1 MTATTPRGFLQRPA
15 GRLCRYLGIAIAL
28 SLLGGVASAA
38 AAGRSQ
44 IQLAQSAL
52 ERQDSVH
59 LAQAAP
65 DANTKTVQPA
75 GQLVPPPDAAKGSQ
89 PPVAIEKSHLPRDL
103 SPWGMFVAADIVVQ
117 AVMIG
122 LALASIA
129 VWTVWLAKVVELWL
143 GRRALRSGLAEI
155 RERHSLEEAEANL
168 GNRRRLTL
176 AFLYTARSEW
186 ALAETVSHAGI
197 KERVASRLSE
207 IEAAAA
213 RSMRGGMG
221 LMASVGATA
230 PFVGLFGTVWGIM
243 NSFIG
248 ISKAQ
253 TTNLAIVAPGIAE
266 ALLATAMGLV
276 AAIPAVILYNQLTR
290 SIAGY
295 RALLRE
301 NASEVERILSREL
314 DLRTSA
320 GARPRARAAE

>member
-1 MTATTPRGFLQRPA
+1 MTRTARIDQRPTLRRLTALA
-15 GRLCRYLGIAIAL
+15 GIVLAVAVFANV
-28 SLLGGVASAA
+28 SAASADEQA
-38 AAGRSQ
+38 DHRLSHERS
-44 IQLAQSAL
+44 SAV
-52 ERQDSVH
+52 R

-65 DANTKTVQPA
+65 EKNLPTQR
-75 GQLVPPPDAAKGSQ
+75 
-89 PPVAIEKSHLPRDL
+89 PVAESGPTTLPQPIPVDRVHLPRDL
-103 SPWGMFVAADIVVQ
+103 SPWGMFAAADFVVQ
-117 AVMIG
+117 SVMVG
-122 LALASIA
+122 LVLASIA
-129 VWTVWLAKVVELWL
+129 VWTVWLAKLVELWL
-143 GRRALRSGLAEI
+143 GRRALQSGLAEI
-155 RERHSLEEAEANL
+155 RDRRSLAEAEANL
-168 GNRRRLTL
+168 GDRRRLTL
-176 AFLYTARSEW
+176 AFLYTARSEL
-186 ALAETVSHAGI
+186 ALAETISQAAGI
-197 KERVASRLSE
+197 KERVASRLAE

-213 RSMRGGMG
+213 RAMRGGMG

-276 AAIPAVILYNQLTR
+276 AAIPAVILYNQLSR

-301 NASEVERILSREL
+301 NAAEVERILSREL
-314 DLRTSA
+314 DRHLDT

>member
-1 MTATTPRGFLQRPA
+1 MPKSTMTRVSRRYPCCTLGVLLPALFLVS
-15 GRLCRYLGIAIAL
+15 I
-28 SLLGGVASAA
+28 GVAA
-38 AAGRSQ
+38 AAD
-44 IQLAQSAL
+44 QLKTLSSHGEQ
-52 ERQDSVH
+52 EVIR

-65 DANTKTVQPA
+65 ERIAQAPPAAEAPASAPQP
-75 GQLVPPPDAAKGSQ
+75 VS
-89 PPVAIEKSHLPRDL
+89 IEKTHLPRDL
-103 SPWGMFVAADIVVQ
+103 SPWGMFVAADIVVKV
-117 AVMIG
+117 VMVG

-129 VWTVWLAKVVELWL
+129 VWTVWLAKLVELWL
-143 GRRALRSGLAEI
+143 GRRALRAGLAEI
-155 RERHSLEEAEANL
+155 RERRSLQDAEASL

-176 AFLYTARSEW
+176 AFLYTARSEL
-186 ALAETVSHAGI
+186 ALADNVVHPTGL
-197 KERVASRLSE
+197 KERVATRLTE

-213 RSMRGGMG
+213 RTMRGGMG

-276 AAIPAVILYNQLTR
+276 AAIPAVILYNQLSR

-301 NASEVERILSREL
+301 NAAEVERILSREL
-314 DLRTSA
+314 DLRLETA
-320 GARPRARAAE
+320 IRPRARAAE